1 VRTSRDPLAATCLAI
16 TVANDSFMSRR
27 LRSLYFESLLRRTD
41 WMLDRLEQLNLMDA
55 HRVPYS
61 ARLELSA
68 VVAALP
74 FEYHA
79 ALDDEASPTAG
90 IDLVFDLQQAL
101 LSFMTGV
108 KPDETDGEE
117 VAS

>member
-1 VRTSRDPLAATCLAI
+1 
-16 TVANDSFMSRR
+16 MSRR
-27 LRSLYFESLLRRTD
+27 LRSLYVESLLRRTD
-41 WMLDRLEQLNLMDA
+41 WILDQLEHLNLVDV
-55 HRVPYS
+55 HRVPNS
-61 ARLELSA
+61 ARLELGA

-74 FEYHA
+74 FEYYG
-79 ALDDEASPTAG
+79 ALDDEVSPTAA

>member
-1 VRTSRDPLAATCLAI
+1 
-16 TVANDSFMSRR
+16 MSGR
-27 LRSLYFESLLRRTD
+27 LRSQYFESLLRRTD
-41 WMLDRLEQLNLMDA
+41 WMLDRLEQLNLRDA
-55 HRVPYS
+55 HRVPHS
-61 ARLELSA
+61 SRLELCE

-79 ALDDEASPTAG
+79 ALGDEASPTAA

>member
-1 VRTSRDPLAATCLAI
+1 
-16 TVANDSFMSRR
+16 
-27 LRSLYFESLLRRTD
+27 
-41 WMLDRLEQLNLMDA
+41 
-55 HRVPYS
+55 
-61 ARLELSA
+61 

-74 FEYHA
+74 FEYHV
-79 ALDDEASPTAG
+79 ALDDEVSPTAA

>member
-1 VRTSRDPLAATCLAI
+1 VSTSRDPLASACFAI
-16 TVANDSFMSRR
+16 SQANDKFMSRR
-27 LRSLYFESLLRRTD
+27 LRSVYFESLLRRTD
-41 WMLDRLEQLNLMDA
+41 WILDRLEYLNLMDV
-55 HRVPYS
+55 HRVPNS

-74 FEYHA
+74 FDYYA
-79 ALDDEASPTAG
+79 ALDDEVSPTAA